1 MNFMSRIPLTGPHRH
16 APPHLHFKQR
26 RCSVTKSPYRVSI
39 LSSLQ
44 FLSPRPYAIRKC
56 CDLSLQNKT
65 WFCHNLSISTGSM
78 LVWVTTI
85 STFLVGIRASKL
97 NSTHHS
103 LILKSASAFEIY
115 RSSPILHLVR
125 VYQTGRQGPDTPP
138 SWACILH
145 PPPPSVGHTVSFSRW
160 RLHRLNTDYAFTCLL
175 IYHLSPSLAQKSS
188 SVKTDSG
195 LVPFLFLVYSY

>member
-115 RSSPILHLVR
+115 RSSP
-125 VYQTGRQGPDTPP
+125 YPP
-138 SWACILH
+138 SGEGLSDREAGPRHPALLSLH
-145 PPPPSVGHTVSFSRW
+145 SPPIPSLSRSHGFIFSMTVTPSK
-160 RLHRLNTDYAFTCLL
+160 HRLCIHLLTHLPPLSFTCT
-175 IYHLSPSLAQKSS
+175 K
-188 SVKTDSG
+188 VK
-195 LVPFLFLVYSY
+195 FC